1 MADLPP
7 CGAGN
12 QKEPMTDLSST
23 KGGGRE
29 ADRTPAASARCSFKD
44 HETGGFLC
52 NMCAQSYLTLHDP
65 MDNQA
70 PLSMGLST
78 KNTGVGCHSLLQ
90 GIFLIQGLNPLLL
103 CLLHWQVDSLRPT
116 LCKVTL
122 RLSIPP
128 QSPLQVPSDFCHSI
142 IFQD

>member
-1 MADLPP
+1 MAGLPP
-7 CGAGN
+7 CQAGN
-12 QKEPMTDLSST
+12 QKDPMSDLSST

-29 ADRTPAASARCSFKD
+29 ADRTPAASAWCSFKD

-52 NMCAQSYLTLHDP
+52 KVCAQSYLTLHDP
-65 MDNQA
+65 SDHQA

-78 KNTGVGCHSLLQ
+78 NNTGVGCYSLLQ
-90 GIFLIQGLNPLLL
+90 GIFLTQGLNPRLL
-103 CLLHWQVDSLRPT
+103 CLLHWQVDSLCPK

-122 RLSIPP
+122 RLSLPP

-142 IFQD
+142 IFQV